1 LFLRQNAC
9 EFDIKKTYVCKTMNQ
24 SFYETLGVSKNAGES
39 DIKKAYR
46 SLSLKYHPDR
56 NQSSEASEKIR
67 KINEAY
73 DILGD
78 HSKRKHYD
86 MEQQFGGNTMFD
98 FQNSGGVP
106 PPMNELFE
114 MLFQM
119 PTMNKANMPDIH
131 VFRDDSDGMH
141 FPQNKGNPFFRNFQT
156 STKVTPPTPIQ
167 KNLVISYE
175 QAYYG
180 CNIPIEVNRELFV
193 GDTKIDEEETLY
205 VSIPSGIDDNE
216 IITLKGR
223 GNMNVNQFQGDIK
236 VTIKLERN
244 TTFIRN
250 GLDIIYKKTISLKE
264 SLCGF
269 SIEIQH
275 LNGKMLSLNN
285 RTNKAIVSPHF
296 RKVVPNLGFE
306 RENSK
311 GNLIIEFDVK
321 FPETLTEEQIQI
333 LDKCL

>member
-1 LFLRQNAC
+1 
-9 EFDIKKTYVCKTMNQ
+9 
-24 SFYETLGVSKNAGES
+24 
-39 DIKKAYR
+39 
-46 SLSLKYHPDR
+46 
-56 NQSSEASEKIR
+56 
-67 KINEAY
+67 
-73 DILGD
+73 
-78 HSKRKHYD
+78 
-86 MEQQFGGNTMFD
+86 
-98 FQNSGGVP
+98 
-106 PPMNELFE
+106 
-114 MLFQM
+114 
-119 PTMNKANMPDIH
+119 
-131 VFRDDSDGMH
+131 
-141 FPQNKGNPFFRNFQT
+141 
-156 STKVTPPTPIQ
+156 
-167 KNLVISYE
+167 
-175 QAYYG
+175 
-180 CNIPIEVNRELFV
+180 
-193 GDTKIDEEETLY
+193 
-205 VSIPSGIDDNE
+205 
-216 IITLKGR
+216 
-223 GNMNVNQFQGDIK
+223 MNVNQFQGDIK